1 MMEFF
6 GQLLDLVEQDG
17 FASPSKTKQN
27 LRFISSTLE
36 NALQCNPGGVDDMIA
51 TRKRGRLTASAWRE
65 RISYRVHVGLYQIYP
80 GITIDAYTWTN
91 IIIIQTIGQYDSYLI
106 I

>member
-27 LRFISSTLE
+27 LRLISSTLE
-36 NALQCNPGGVDDMIA
+36 NALQRDLGGGDDVIA
-51 TRKRGRLTASAWRE
+51 TCKRWRLTASTWRE
-65 RISYRVHVGLYQIYP
+65 RISYRVHTDLYQSYLS
-80 GITIDAYTWTN
+80 ITIDAYTLIN
-91 IIIIQTIGQYDSYLI
+91 IDIIQMIFR
-106 I
+106 